1 VPNGTSINLSESNI
15 EFIKSSKLNLK
26 TKKVNYLAHIYLSG
40 DSEEIKLGNFIGD
53 FVKGNRHQ
61 EFPEQV
67 AYGII
72 LHRRID
78 SFTDQH
84 ATISECIKLLR
95 PAYGKYAGIV
105 ADVFFD
111 HFLATNWSDYSAYSL
126 RHFAKNAH
134 AIFLSNFFLLP
145 FQVKQFLSFLI
156 QHKRLESYANRENLF
171 HVLEIM
177 SRRTSLPANSKWAMQ
192 ILNQEYDQFEA
203 LFRSFFPELIDYVES
218 DFAINIGRPEK
229 TVIV

>member
-1 VPNGTSINLSESNI
+1 M
-15 EFIKSSKLNLK
+15 
-26 TKKVNYLAHIYLSG
+26 NYLAHIYLSG

-61 EFPEQV
+61 EFPAKV
-67 AYGII
+67 AYGIL

-84 ATISECIKLLR
+84 PAVIECIKLLR

-111 HFLATNWSDYSAYSL
+111 HFLAYNWTDYSIHTL
-126 RHFAKNAH
+126 HHFTKNAH
-134 AIFLSNFFLLP
+134 AVFLSNFFLLP
-145 FQVKQFLSFLI
+145 FQVKQFLPFLI
-156 QHKRLESYANRENLF
+156 QHKRLESYSKRENLF
-171 HVLEIM
+171 TVLEIM
-177 SRRTSLPANSKWAMQ
+177 SRRTSLPANSEWAMQ
-192 ILNQEYDQFEA
+192 ILNQEYARFES

-218 DFAINIGRPEK
+218 DFDVKITRPVK
-229 TVIV
+229 MIPNSVRFHWLDRQFQYSHTVSIHGSDS

>member
-1 VPNGTSINLSESNI
+1 M
-15 EFIKSSKLNLK
+15 
-26 TKKVNYLAHIYLSG
+26 NYLAHIYLSG

-53 FVKGNRHQ
+53 FVKGKRHQ

-67 AYGII
+67 AYGIL

-84 ATISECIKLLR
+84 ADVKECIKLIR
-95 PAYGKYAGIV
+95 PGYGKYAGII

-111 HFLATNWSDYSAYSL
+111 HFLASNWSEYSVHSL
-126 RHFAKNAH
+126 HHFAKNAH

-145 FQVKQFLSFLI
+145 FRVKQFLPFLI
-156 QHKRLESYANRENLF
+156 QHKRLESYSKRENLF

-177 SRRTSLPANSKWAMQ
+177 SRRTSLPANSEWAMQ
-192 ILNQEYDQFEA
+192 ILNQEYAQFES
-203 LFRSFFPELIDYVES
+203 LFRSFFPELIEYVES
-218 DFAINIGRPEK
+218 DFDVKIARPENFV
-229 TVIV
+229 TS